1 MAGPFLSAS
10 WYRVAALRPALRAHA
25 RIQRQR
31 FRGQPWYVL
40 HDSAAGK
47 LHRFS
52 PGAHRVVRLLDG
64 ERTIDAIWHQVA
76 AEAGADAPTQDEVIR
91 LLAQLHAG
99 DLLQADLPPDID
111 ELGERGR
118 KQKRQKLLQS
128 VINPMSI
135 RIPLWDPD
143 AFLARTWPLLQPL
156 AGRPGVVLWLLV
168 VLPAIVLAGVH
179 WLELTANLSDQL
191 LATNNLLLL
200 WLIYPLLKG
209 LHELGHGYAV
219 KAGGGEVHEMGIM
232 LLVLAPIPYVEA
244 SAAGAFRSK
253 WRRALVGAAGIL
265 VELFLAGLA
274 MLLWVAVEPGL
285 LRSIA
290 FNVVVVAGASTL
302 LFNGNPLLRY
312 DGYYV
317 LADLIEIPNLG
328 NRSNQY
334 WQWLAKRYLLGVTH
348 LERPLASPGERRWF
362 LFYGA
367 ASFVYR
373 TLVMI
378 AIILFIAGEFF
389 FIGVVLAIWAAVT
402 MFLRPLAKGL
412 SYVLSSPELQRT
424 RSRAR
429 LVTFGGL
436 ALLVLFVFA
445 VPLPLRTHA
454 EGVVWVPENAEVR
467 AAASGFVEHLFV
479 APEALVDRGDVLLA
493 MADPALDAQAAE
505 SRARLRQYSVQYAAL
520 MFEDRA
526 QAVAI
531 QEDLQ
536 RERVTLARS
545 EEKLDALL
553 VVAGLTGR
561 LKLARAED
569 LPGRFVRQGELL
581 GYIVSGPPRL
591 VRVVV
596 GQDDIAL
603 VRERRTEVEVKLAD
617 RLDRTYPAQ
626 LLREVPGGHEQLP
639 SKALSLA
646 GGGPHATDPRDAEGL
661 RTLQRLFQ
669 FDLELPPE
677 VGSPEIGTRVFVRFH
692 HHAEP
697 LARQWGRRLR
707 QLFLARFDV

>member
-1 MAGPFLSAS
+1 MPRRRRRRRAGEPIRQRRSA
-10 WYRVAALRPALRAHA
+10 RLRGGVALRPALRAHA
-25 RIQRQR
+25 QIQRQR
-31 FRGQPWYVL
+31 FRGQAWYVL
-40 HDSAAGK
+40 HDTAAGK

-52 PGAHRVVRLLDG
+52 PGAYRVVRLLDG
-64 ERTIDAIWHQVA
+64 ERTDDAIWHQVA

-91 LLAQLHAG
+91 LLAQLRAG
-99 DLLQADLPPDID
+99 DLLQADLPPEID

-118 KQKRQKLLQS
+118 QQKRQELLQS
-128 VINPMSI
+128 FINPMSI
-135 RIPLWDPD
+135 RIPLWNPD
-143 AFLARTWPLLQPL
+143 AFLARTWPLLQPF
-156 AGRPGVVLWLLV
+156 AGRPGVALWLLV
-168 VLPAIVLAGVH
+168 VLPAVVLAGVH
-179 WLELTANLSDQL
+179 WHELTANLSDQL

-200 WLIYPLLKG
+200 
-209 LHELGHGYAV
+209 
-219 KAGGGEVHEMGIM
+219 
-232 LLVLAPIPYVEA
+232 
-244 SAAGAFRSK
+244 
-253 WRRALVGAAGIL
+253 
-265 VELFLAGLA
+265 FL
-274 MLLWVAVEPGL
+274 
-285 LRSIA
+285 
-290 FNVVVVAGASTL
+290 
-302 LFNGNPLLRY
+302 
-312 DGYYV
+312 
-317 LADLIEIPNLG
+317 
-328 NRSNQY
+328 
-334 WQWLAKRYLLGVTH
+334 
-348 LERPLASPGERRWF
+348 
-362 LFYGA
+362 
-367 ASFVYR
+367 
-373 TLVMI
+373 
-378 AIILFIAGEFF
+378 
-389 FIGVVLAIWAAVT
+389 
-402 MFLRPLAKGL
+402 
-412 SYVLSSPELQRT
+412 
-424 RSRAR
+424 
-429 LVTFGGL
+429 
-436 ALLVLFVFA
+436 FA

-467 AAASGFVEHLFV
+467 AGANGFVEHLFA
-479 APEALVDRGDVLLA
+479 APEATVDSGEVLLA
-493 MADPALDAQAAE
+493 MSDPALAAQADE
-505 SRARLRQYSVQYAAL
+505 SRARLRQYAVQYAAL

-526 QAVAI
+526 QAAAI

-553 VVAGLTGR
+553 VVAGLPGR
-561 LKLARAED
+561 LKLSRAQD

-617 RLDRTYPAQ
+617 RLDRTYAGR

-646 GGGPHATDPRDAEGL
+646 GGGPHATDPRDRDGL